1 MGTAYVGDLGLLQ
14 QLELRSGRPALTAS
28 DVERETDYLNFVK
41 SHMAGSPFEEAF
53 RVDDLGVAGRLLA
66 WRDALLMAG
75 WDGTCT
81 DPQARKLYTLAQI
94 EADFRG
100 GSMGEADRWVALYHA
115 FQSGYYLREQ
125 IEEIQVDTPWQE
137 LPCLIRRTLEAIEQQ
152 GVTLTRLEEKE
163 QTMQPK
169 KYRVVSFPQL
179 LQAYEWAATAQWPA
193 GTAVVNRD
201 NTLLNHVLY
210 TWDKPR
216 VHASFTQS
224 NPQLTQLFKL
234 GISIFSR
241 PLNIQNLTSYLL
253 LPEGP
258 IPGKLR
264 RQLADQ
270 LIADG
275 GFGENDK
282 WDDLIRKYTFINK
295 EGKETPQSRA
305 QKMKFL
311 TPIRENYEKGI
322 PREDLT
328 GYISALRQWVQSH
341 FAMADL
347 PDALRMQYQELQ
359 AQLAAFSTALS
370 TMPDSLQY
378 ADIEKLVLRIYRPMS
393 YSLQPA
399 EQGSLPTVPD
409 VRGLIQSPRTLVWLD
424 CQEEDKE
431 TDAHDFLSPQERTYL
446 QEQGAEIPDFAQHL
460 RAVRQERLRY
470 LAKANEIILVRS
482 AYHGTTRLGEHSL
495 IAELKQ
501 LCGMTLP
508 EADPESLPSKREIR
522 MKEADIDTYQPQV
535 YMELGDIHYKGRK
548 ESNTS
553 LDTLIRS
560 PFDYMMEY
568 VARLRKPN
576 DEQLKYIELTQ
587 GEVAH
592 HFFQYLI
599 EDSDKN
605 FDKMRQLTHDEF
617 APRLQAAIDAKG
629 LILRASQN
637 VTRLNEFRYKLKES
651 MLTLIDIM
659 QELSLTPVGCELNFP
674 GEEQGTLKI
683 PTIGDFNARIDLL
696 LQKQSGEY
704 VIFDFKWSQSLRYTE
719 KLLNNQAI
727 QLELYRQAVQ
737 AQYTGKHVVGVG
749 YYLMPQLRLVTS
761 DFNSATNKH
770 IQHVEPLTVT
780 TPLFQQIQKAYSF
793 RMKELEQGH
802 IEEAEGMDM
811 TDIEGCYIQQTE
823 ARSLCPIHKAVKKR
837 LIKPESYDH
846 NYSVLKGRLR

>member
-1 MGTAYVGDLGLLQ
+1 MRIIYSPLYDAETYLGDAPRTMGTAYVGDLGLLQ

-66 WRDALLMAG
+66 WRDALLMVG

-81 DPQARKLYTLAQI
+81 DSQARKLYTLAQI

-115 FQSGYYLREQ
+115 FQSGYSLREQ

-152 GVTLTRLEEKE
+152 GVTLTRLKEKE

-169 KYRVVSFPQL
+169 KYKVVSFPQL

-193 GTAVVNRD
+193 DTAVVNRD

-216 VHASFTQS
+216 IQASFTQS

-264 RQLADQ
+264 RKLADQ

-282 WDDLIRKYTFINK
+282 WNQIIQDYTFINK

-311 TPIRENYEKGI
+311 APIRENYEKGI

-370 TMPDSLQY
+370 TMPDTLQY

-393 YSLQPA
+393 YSLQSA

-431 TDAHDFLSPQERTYL
+431 TDAYDFLSPQERTYL
-446 QEQGAEIPDFAQHL
+446 QEHDAEIPDFAQHL

-470 LAKANEIILVRS
+470 LAKADEIILVRS

-495 IAELKQ
+495 VAELKQ
-501 LCGMTLP
+501 LCEKKLP
-508 EADPESLPSKREIR
+508 E
-522 MKEADIDTYQPQV
+522 
-535 YMELGDIHYKGRK
+535 MELPQPSVTTASLNIDKLEPKDAYELGPVDYEGRT
-548 ESNTS
+548 ESYSSVDS
-553 LDTLIRS
+553 LLNC
-560 PFDYMMEY
+560 PFDYMANY
-568 VARLRKPN
+568 VARFIEPDNDQPN
-576 DEQLKYIELTQ
+576 NTSRIQ
-587 GEVAH
+587 GNVAH
-592 HFFQYLI
+592 LFFQQLI
-599 EDSDKN
+599 EENPNADYAALRHVVETD
-605 FDKMRQLTHDEF
+605 FEV
-617 APRLQAAIDAKG
+617 RLRRALDAKG
-629 LILRASQN
+629 LVLYLPENAVQLNLFRDKLR
-637 VTRLNEFRYKLKES
+637 ES
-651 MLTLIDIM
+651 VLELINLMERKHLRPYGCEVAIPKD
-659 QELSLTPVGCELNFP
+659 QDESLSLEG
-674 GEEQGTLKI
+674 
-683 PTIGDFNARIDLL
+683 IGPFGARIDFLL
-696 LQKQSGEY
+696 KDEQGHFEIL
-704 VIFDFKWSQSLRYTE
+704 DFKWSDHRKNYAAQAGGNQSL
-719 KLLNNQAI
+719 
-727 QLELYRQAVQ
+727 QLELYRRAVH
-737 AQYTGKHVVGVG
+737 ASGHCVAGAG
-749 YYLMPQLRLVTS
+749 YYLFPLKEYLPTQQNDEFFLQTQADYQRQRDQL
-761 DFNSATNKH
+761 
-770 IQHVEPLTVT
+770 
-780 TPLFQQIQKAYSF
+780 
-793 RMKELEQGH
+793 LEGH
-802 IEEAEGMDM
+802 IEDTVSDKNYG
-811 TDIEGCYIQQTE
+811 
-823 ARSLCPIHKAVKKR
+823 
-837 LIKPESYDH
+837 IKYQI
-846 NYSVLKGRLR
+846 LKGRLK